1 MVVGVEASMVAVA
14 VAVGGGDVVG
24 MGDVSFVQAVISN
37 RIDSQQKS
45 LDDGFMLPST
55 LTHPVKNDNV

>member
-1 MVVGVEASMVAVA
+1 MVAVA